1 MVLDSTVI
9 DPGLPCDQAMT
20 LFGWTIWL
28 GAMTGSAFAVG
39 FCPVARVHPYP
50 SRRHPPRYRTP
61 PAGCKRPPS
70 RPREATRFWSNY
82 TR

>member
-50 SRRHPPRYRTP
+50 S
-61 PAGCKRPPS
+61 PAPS
-70 RPREATRFWSNY
+70 SIPDPTGRLQEAPFQREKPTRFWSNY